1 MSRKNNKEAINKLL
15 SDPENYGGNDSDNA
29 LFVRIQNIALE
40 EEGVSGFEKEYGK
53 LVKLFKDD
61 RRISNDTRLFI
72 GSVANIV
79 KTLISKGRVDL
90 VTSKP
95 VEIAKRAEKRRAN
108 YYSGKAKEK
117 ELEKPQIYAKDPEA
131 IEKAN
136 TKDGTFLA
144 TKRTTS
150 DPDYKGTVGKG
161 GQAVV
166 RKRVKQ
172 KVVPHSK
179 VDPIWDIKFR
189 DVPGIDD
196 QNVSGKDLFK
206 DTLAGK
212 SGAMLKQGM
221 NASTNEKKMQVMA
234 VQMKLGTTVDGKF
247 GPKTKTA
254 VEKFQKDNNLSQDGV
269 VGRQTITAMF
279 SDEAKGVARN
289 VPITGRNISPEMKKT
304 IKDLTDDVTSN
315 QDFIY
320 TTTHLQDAQRGGTA
334 LKRTTAKAA
343 SKEPKNENVYRLNE
357 SKIRRLIRSSIRR
370 QLR

>member
-1 MSRKNNKEAINKLL
+1 MSRRQNRQALDKLL
-15 SDPENYGGNDSDNA
+15 NDPDNYGQADQNNA
-29 LFVRIQNIALE
+29 LVVRIQDIALE
-40 EEGVSGFEKEYGK
+40 EKGVEGFEKEYGK

-61 RRISNDTRLFI
+61 KRISNDTRLFV
-72 GSVANIV
+72 GSVANII
-79 KTLISKGRVDL
+79 KSLIEKGRVDA
-90 VTSKP
+90 VTSMIDQI
-95 VEIAKRAEKRRAN
+95 VKRAEKRRAN

-117 ELEKPQIYAKDPEA
+117 ELEKAQIYARDPEA

-234 VQMKLGTTVDGKF
+234 VQMKLGADVDGKF
-247 GPKTKTA
+247 GPKTKEA
-254 VEKFQKDNNLSQDGV
+254 VEEFQEKNKLSKDGV

-279 SDEAKGVARN
+279 SDKAKGVAPK
-289 VPITGRNISPEMKKT
+289 VSVTGANISPEMKKT

-320 TTTHLQDAQRGGTA
+320 TTTHLQDAQKGGTA

-357 SKIRRLIRSSIRR
+357 SNIRRLIRNSIRR